1 MDDITRCNGTGVI
14 PGEERWWV
22 WLTTSGA
29 IYIVVLL
36 TILTYY
42 SIYYLV
48 KWLRGR
54 HTSPA
59 DEREDNSAAKY
70 EINGETA
77 DETDNGEKE
86 KHHRILSRTV
96 WRKFARK
103 LTSGD
108 TIISKLFITFILSCN
123 LIYMILAF
131 QRTYSP
137 IEEYFILSQ
146 SPARI
151 VELVVVIFLILFSL
165 IRLFASNTLIQYWVN
180 LHTIVDVFTLPH
192 IFVSIALGQ
201 DWLGLRSLRFI
212 WLTQVLDV
220 IRFLPFI
227 HSQDVIDLV
236 ALLFNFLILWL
247 AGAGMVHLLEGQGD
261 PWNDRCPE
269 GLSFL
274 EYCYFVMVTF
284 STVGYGDIGPQT
296 DWGRAFV
303 TFFIIAGLA
312 LFASI
317 LPALAEVASNY
328 YQKTQYAKFDS
339 TRVPKHVIVCGHITN
354 TSASEFLNDFL
365 HPDRGDTNT
374 HVLFLDPN
382 RPDNDL
388 KAVLRSFYT
397 RVQYIVGSV
406 LNGKD
411 LVRAKINTS
420 SACFIIA
427 NKHCNNPIE
436 EDNANLLRLVSV
448 KNTTD
453 KVPIIIQLLHSS
465 SKAHVYNIDG
475 WKEGRDIAISLNEL
489 KLGLLGQSCVSP
501 GFSTLIANL
510 FYTSDFPK
518 LKFLGQDNWQT
529 LYIKG
534 ASNEIYSTTFSYTFH
549 DISYHDAAQICY
561 RNFGLI
567 LLALEDTSNPREPHI
582 YINPSSSLTIKA
594 GKRGMLGYFIGQD
607 QKHVQIVSTYCER
620 CHGDDEAGDDRER
633 VIKRLSGRKCK
644 CKDTERDKEPAATE
658 LTQITIISN
667 RTNGYESEPLLAE
680 QDNLESLKVR
690 RPSMH
695 TCKLSSIDSSIVSEF
710 ETIMTES
717 SSCPTSG
724 HIVLCVF
731 TDEKSAPLGLHNFIR
746 PLRTLTFSPDEL
758 KPVVIISQKA
768 FLEKE
773 WLEIGKYPKIH
784 LVLGSPLYNLDK
796 ANVAGCDTCVI
807 LTANT
812 TTDGHELAVIDKEA
826 VLCSLSIQKKYNQ
839 KVHVITDLQH
849 EANVQ
854 FLDFGDEDQPDERI
868 YKAQPFACGEAFSI
882 SMFDSVTSSAYHGP
896 GTVSIIKKLIHTSDA
911 GSSSISSSCQVVA
924 KQLEEWSD
932 KTFGELYKDYLTNRS
947 VCLAIFRQLSS
958 DSQKHYVITAPDS
971 KLKLKN
977 TDIAFVMVGTQE
989 QEEDDMA

>member
-1 MDDITRCNGTGVI
+1 MDNITRCNGTGVI

-48 KWLRGR
+48 EWLRGR
-54 HTSPA
+54 RTSPA

-284 STVGYGDIGPQT
+284 STVGYGDIGPRT

-317 LPALAEVASNY
+317 LPALAEVASSY
-328 YQKTQYAKFDS
+328 YQKTHYAKFDS
-339 TRVPKHVIVCGHITN
+339 TRVPKHVIVCGHITY

-365 HPDRGDTNT
+365 HPDRGDKET
-374 HVLFLDPN
+374 HVLFLNPE

-534 ASNEIYSTTFSYTFH
+534 ASNEIYSTTFSHTFH
-549 DISYHDAAQICY
+549 LMSYHDAAQVCY

-567 LLALEDTSNPREPHI
+567 LLALEDTSKPHI
-582 YINPSSSLTIKA
+582 YINPSSTLHIKA
-594 GKRGMLGYFIGQD
+594 GKRGMVGYFIGQD
-607 QKHVQIVSTYCER
+607 MKHVQIVSTYCEQ
-620 CHGDDEAGDDRER
+620 CHGNDEAGDDHVG
-633 VIKRLSGRKCK
+633 VIKRLSGKRCK
-644 CKDTERDKEPAATE
+644 CEYNEKPTVSE
-658 LTQITIISN
+658 LTQMATFVDI
-667 RTNGYESEPLLAE
+667 NGVQAA
-680 QDNLESLKVR
+680 DNSESLKVR

-695 TCKLSSIDSSIVSEF
+695 THQLPSIDSSIFSEI
-710 ETIMTES
+710 ETTMTES
-717 SSCPTSG
+717 SSCPISG

-731 TDEKSAPLGLHNFIR
+731 ANEKSAPLGLHNFLR
-746 PLRTLTFSPDEL
+746 PLRNRTFSQDEL
-758 KPVVIISQKA
+758 KPVVIVSQKA

-773 WLEIGKYPKIH
+773 WLAIGKYPKIH

-796 ANVAGCDTCVI
+796 ANVAGCNTCVI
-807 LTANT
+807 LTTNT
-812 TTDGHELAVIDKEA
+812 TNDGHELAVIDKEA

-849 EANVQ
+849 EENVQ
-854 FLDFGDEDQPDERI
+854 FLDFNDEDQPDERI

-882 SMFDSVTSSAYHGP
+882 SMFDSVTSSAYHCP
-896 GTVSIIKKLIHTSDA
+896 GAISIIEKIIHTSGA
-911 GSSSISSSCQVVA
+911 GSNFISSSCQVVA
-924 KQLEEWSD
+924 IQLKEHPE
-932 KTFGELYKDYLTNRS
+932 KTFGALYKAYLTNKS

-958 DSQKHYVITAPDS
+958 NSQKRYVITAPDS
-971 KLKLKN
+971 RLELKK
-977 TDIAFVMVGTQE
+977 TDIALVMVGTE
-989 QEEDDMA
+989 VREEDDMV

>member
-1 MDDITRCNGTGVI
+1 MNNTTRCNGAEVI
-14 PGEERWWV
+14 QGGERWWV
-22 WLTTSGA
+22 WLATSGT
-29 IYIVVLL
+29 IYIGVLF
-36 TILTYY
+36 TILAYY

-48 KWLRGR
+48 KWIRDNR
-54 HTSPA
+54 QSPVNN
-59 DEREDNSAAKY
+59 EDDNPVARY

-77 DETDNGEKE
+77 DKTDDGEDE
-86 KHHRILSRTV
+86 KRHTILSRSV

-108 TIISKLFITFILSCN
+108 TISSKLLITFILLCN
-123 LIYMILAF
+123 LIYMSLAF

-137 IEEYFILSQ
+137 IEECFILSQ

-165 IRLFASNTLIQYWVN
+165 VRLFAANTLIHYWVN

-201 DWLGLRSLRFI
+201 DWLGVRSLRFV

-227 HSQDVIDLV
+227 HSQDAIDLIS
-236 ALLFNFLILWL
+236 LLFNFLILWL
-247 AGAGMVHLLEGQGD
+247 AGAGMVHLLEEQTD
-261 PWNDRCPE
+261 PWNDRSPQ

-284 STVGYGDIGPQT
+284 STVGYGDIGPIS
-296 DWGRAFV
+296 DWGRVFV

-317 LPALAEVASNY
+317 LPALAEVASSY
-328 YQKTQYAKFDS
+328 YQKTQYAKFDR
-339 TRVPKHVIVCGHITN
+339 TRVPKHVIVCGHITC

-382 RPDNDL
+382 RPDKDL

-411 LVRAKINTS
+411 LMRANIHKS

-436 EDNANLLRLVSV
+436 EDNANLLRLVSI

-453 KVPIIIQLLHSS
+453 KVPVIIQLLHSTS
-465 SKAHVYNIDG
+465 MVQVYNIDG

-518 LKFLGQDNWQT
+518 LKYLDRSNWQT
-529 LYIKG
+529 KYIKG
-534 ASNEIYSTTFSYTFH
+534 ASNEIYSTTFSHTF
-549 DISYHDAAQICY
+549 DLMSYHEAAQVCY

-567 LLALEDTSNPREPHI
+567 LLALEDTSKPHEPHI
-582 YINPSSSLTIKA
+582 YINPSSSLRIKS
-594 GKRGMLGYFIGQD
+594 GKKGMLGYFIGQD
-607 QKHVQIVSTYCER
+607 QKHVQIVSTYCEQ
-620 CHGDDEAGDDRER
+620 CHGNDEAGYDRAK
-633 VIKRLSGRKCK
+633 VVKRLSGRKCK
-644 CKDTERDKEPAATE
+644 CKGTASDKEPTATE
-658 LTQITIISN
+658 LTQMTIIGNS
-667 RTNGYESEPLLAE
+667 TNGVEAEPLPAE
-680 QDNLESLKVR
+680 QDNFESLKER
-690 RPSMH
+690 RQSMY
-695 TCKLSSIDSSIVSEF
+695 TYQLPSIDSSIISDV
-710 ETIMTES
+710 ETGMTES

-731 TDEKSAPLGLHNFIR
+731 ANEKSAPLGLHNFLR
-746 PLRTLTFSPDEL
+746 PLRSRTISPDEL
-758 KPVVIISQKA
+758 KPVVIVSQKA

-773 WLEIGKYPKIH
+773 WLEIGKYPKVH
-784 LVLGSPLYNLDK
+784 LVLGSPLYNLNK

-826 VLCSLSIQKKYNQ
+826 VLCSLSIQKKYDQ

-896 GTVSIIKKLIHTSDA
+896 GTVSIIKKMIHTSDA
-911 GSSSISSSCQVVA
+911 VSSSISSSCQVVA
-924 KQLEEWSD
+924 KQLEGRSE
-932 KTFGELYKDYLTNRS
+932 KTFGALYEAYLTNKS
-947 VCLAIFRQLSS
+947 VCLAIFRQLPS
-958 DSQKHYVITAPDS
+958 DSNKHYVITAPDS
-971 KLKLKN
+971 KLELIP
-977 TDIAFVMVGTQE
+977 TDIAFVMVGTQV
-989 QEEDDMA
+989 QEEDYVE

>member
-1 MDDITRCNGTGVI
+1 MNNTTRCNGAEVI
-14 PGEERWWV
+14 QGGERWWV
-22 WLTTSGA
+22 WLATSGT
-29 IYIVVLL
+29 IYVGVLL
-36 TILTYY
+36 TILAYY

-48 KWLRGR
+48 KWIRDNR
-54 HTSPA
+54 QSPVNN
-59 DEREDNSAAKY
+59 EDDNPVAKY

-77 DETDNGEKE
+77 DKTDDGEDE
-86 KHHRILSRTV
+86 KRHTILSRRI

-108 TIISKLFITFILSCN
+108 TISSKLLITFILLCN
-123 LIYMILAF
+123 LIYMSLAF

-137 IEEYFILSQ
+137 IEECFILSQ

-165 IRLFASNTLIQYWVN
+165 VRLFAANTLIHYWVN

-201 DWLGLRSLRFI
+201 DWLGVRSLRFV

-227 HSQDVIDLV
+227 HSQDAIDLIS
-236 ALLFNFLILWL
+236 LLFNFLILWL
-247 AGAGMVHLLEGQGD
+247 AGAGMVHLLEEQTD
-261 PWNDRCPE
+261 PWNDRPPQR
-269 GLSFL
+269 LSFL

-284 STVGYGDIGPQT
+284 STVGYGDIGPKS
-296 DWGRAFV
+296 DWGRAYV

-312 LFASI
+312 LFASL
-317 LPALAEVASNY
+317 LPALAEVASSY
-328 YQKTQYAKFDS
+328 YQKTQYAKFDR
-339 TRVPKHVIVCGHITN
+339 TRVPKHVIVCGHITC

-382 RPDNDL
+382 RPDKDL

-411 LVRAKINTS
+411 LMRANIHKS

-436 EDNANLLRLVSV
+436 EDNANLLRLVSI

-453 KVPIIIQLLHSS
+453 KVPVIIQLLHSTS
-465 SKAHVYNIDG
+465 MVQVYNIDG

-518 LKFLGQDNWQT
+518 LKYLDRSNWQT
-529 LYIKG
+529 KYIKG
-534 ASNEIYSTTFSYTFH
+534 ASNEIYSTTFSHTFH
-549 DISYHDAAQICY
+549 LMSYHEAAQVCY

-567 LLALEDTSNPREPHI
+567 LLALEDTSKPHEPHI
-582 YINPSSSLTIKA
+582 YINPISSVLRIKS
-594 GKRGMLGYFIGQD
+594 GKKGTVGYFIGQD
-607 QKHVQIVSTYCER
+607 QKHVQIVSTYCQQ
-620 CHGDDEAGDDRER
+620 CHGNDESGDNHVG
-633 VIKRLSGRKCK
+633 VIKRLSVKRCRCECSEKP
-644 CKDTERDKEPAATE
+644 TVTE
-658 LTQITIISN
+658 LTQVTTFLDI
-667 RTNGYESEPLLAE
+667 NGVETA
-680 QDNLESLKVR
+680 DNFESLKVKW
-690 RPSMH
+690 PSMH
-695 TCKLSSIDSSIVSEF
+695 IHQLPSIDSSIISDV
-710 ETIMTES
+710 ETGMTES
-717 SSCPTSG
+717 SSCPTNG

-731 TDEKSAPLGLHNFIR
+731 ANENSAPLGLHNFLR
-746 PLRTLTFSPDEL
+746 PLRSRTISPDEL
-758 KPVVIISQKA
+758 KPVVIVSQKA

-773 WLEIGKYPKIH
+773 WLEIGKYPKVH

-826 VLCSLSIQKKYNQ
+826 VLCSLSIQKKYDQ

-849 EANVQ
+849 EENVQ
-854 FLDFGDEDQPDERI
+854 FLDFDDEDQPDERI

-882 SMFDSVTSSAYHGP
+882 SMFDSVTSSAYHCP
-896 GTVSIIKKLIHTSDA
+896 GAISIIEKIIYTSGA
-911 GSSSISSSCQVVA
+911 GSNFISSSCQVVA
-924 KQLEEWSD
+924 KRLEGRSE
-932 KTFGELYKDYLTNRS
+932 KTFGELYEEYLTNKS
-947 VCLAIFRQLSS
+947 VCLAIFRQLPS
-958 DSQKHYVITAPDS
+958 DSNKHYVITAPDS
-971 KLKLKN
+971 KLELIP
-977 TDIAFVMVGTQE
+977 TDIAFVMVGTQV
-989 QEEDDMA
+989 QEEDYVE